1 MPNPFVIAEDLALKT
16 YLAGM
21 TVSDEKNMGRTVQVW
36 FGYPDVEI
44 RDQKFP
50 FVTIDLL
57 DIVPA
62 NDRQIQGRIAD
73 SDYQGTIAASGSLIY
88 TYDVPVAYDIV
99 YQITSHS
106 RHPRHDRAL
115 LIQLLQKFPSKY
127 GKLAVPNQLN
137 TETAYR
143 SMFLDGYTKPNW
155 LLHSKESRVIH
166 LDYNTERYCNLME
179 QILVELI
186 QVYF

>member
-21 TVSDEKNMGRTVQVW
+21 TVSDEKNMGRPVQVW

-62 NDRQIQGRIAD
+62 NDRQIQGRLSDA
-73 SDYQGTIAASGSLIY
+73 DYQGTYFGMPSQYLTDLA
-88 TYDVPVAYDIV
+88 
-99 YQITSHS
+99 
-106 RHPRHDRAL
+106 
-115 LIQLLQKFPSKY
+115 QL
-127 GKLAVPNQLN
+127 ACR
-137 TETAYR
+137 T
-143 SMFLDGYTKPNW
+143 
-155 LLHSKESRVIH
+155 
-166 LDYNTERYCNLME
+166 LME
-179 QILVELI
+179 TFVVVELI
-186 QVYF
+186 KLYRGVGGASVK

>member
-21 TVSDEKNMGRTVQVW
+21 TVSDEKNMGRPVQVW

-62 NDRQIQGRIAD
+62 NDRQIQGRLSDA
-73 SDYQGTIAASGSLIY
+73 DYQGTIAASGSLIY

-99 YQITSHS
+99 YQVTSHS
-106 RHPRHDRAL
+106 RSPQL
-115 LIQLLQKFPSKY
+115 QLLMKSFWIRRLPLLDTRWSNTWILCL
-127 GKLAVPNQLN
+127 KL
-137 TETAYR
+137 R
-143 SMFLDGYTKPNW
+143 
-155 LLHSKESRVIH
+155 R
-166 LDYNTERYCNLME
+166 
-179 QILVELI
+179 
-186 QVYF
+186 